1 MNKKLH
7 LLVAALGLF
16 IGSSINAQEIVVSQ
30 TGGVGPLTG
39 PGPNNGTIACQDENT
54 GIISDNSYW
63 RAYTMS
69 SNMDIN
75 AVRVG
80 IHSVA
85 GSIPIEATLYKSSGA
100 FPGGTLT
107 QLATATVTLTSA
119 DDGSLV
125 DVDFSSPISVVSG
138 DIIVA
143 EVYNDAP
150 QTPAA
155 YGIGVISGSETAPA
169 YLSSDACQVSI
180 PVTINS
186 LDPQANGKII
196 IDLVEKT
203 LSTEDFF
210 QQHFSM
216 YPNPVTDV
224 LNITSINGLNV
235 NEIRV
240 MDMTGKVIKIQ
251 KDASSVNVA
260 DLATG
265 TYLIDITTN
274 EGKATSKFIKK

>member
-1 MNKKLH
+1 
-7 LLVAALGLF
+7 
-16 IGSSINAQEIVVSQ
+16 
-30 TGGVGPLTG
+30 GPLTG
-39 PGPNNGTIACQDENT
+39 SGANNGTIACVDQNT
-54 GIISDNSYW
+54 GVIKDNSYW

-80 IHSVA
+80 IHSGG
-85 GSIPIEATLYKSSGA
+85 GSVPIEVTLHKSSGA

-125 DVDFSSPISVVSG
+125 DVDFSSPVSVASG

-143 EVYNDAP
+143 EVHNDDQIAS
-150 QTPAA
+150 A
-155 YGIGVISGSETAPA
+155 YGMGVISGSETAPA
-169 YLSSDACQVSI
+169 YLSSDACQVSN

-210 QQHFSM
+210 QQHFFM

-224 LNITSINGLNV
+224 LNITSVNGLNV
-235 NEIRV
+235 NEIKV
-240 MDMTGKVIKIQ
+240 MDVTGKVVKVQ

-265 TYLIDITTN
+265 TYLIEIATN